1 MVIDRD
7 FSITLGSSDPRTH
20 RFIDV
25 LAGVHR
31 RLGGIRTVDEV
42 PFNETHI
49 PSTGEMPIQ
58 NRITAIAFVHK
69 HMIMRQAALVR
80 LLNEE
85 ITKTSTADLANTLDV
100 LSQLLRDLAMKT
112 GHGVG
117 IRRSLASGPLLRS
130 PRHFAERRRAQGQR
144 AEPRTTRPTGLG
156 YRASGPLTPAP
167 PLTRIALTTASAQ
180 L

>member
-7 FSITLGSSDPRTH
+7 FSITLGSSDPRPH

-25 LAGVHR
+25 LAGVNR

-42 PFNETHI
+42 PFNKTHI
-49 PSTGEMPIQ
+49 PSTGKMPIQ

-85 ITKTSTADLANTLDV
+85 ITKTSTANLANTLDV
-100 LSQLLRDLAMKT
+100 L
-112 GHGVG
+112 G
-117 IRRSLASGPLLRS
+117 
-130 PRHFAERRRAQGQR
+130 
-144 AEPRTTRPTGLG
+144 
-156 YRASGPLTPAP
+156 
-167 PLTRIALTTASAQ
+167 
-180 L
+180 